1 MDINNSL
8 KIPTFTAVVN
18 VLETFS
24 SLKSFKF
31 NDDDI
36 IEIDVFG
43 NVHIEDENAKLYNR
57 IDDFGFRTSEKTK
70 LRELIEEIKFKPQ
83 KNEIF
88 IKRRSH

>member
-8 KIPTFTAVVN
+8 KIPTFTAVVD

-43 NVHIEDENAKLYNR
+43 NVHIEDENAKLYKR
-57 IDDFGFRTSEKTK
+57 IDDFGFRTSEKSNKFFFDFIPK
-70 LRELIEEIKFKPQ
+70 LF
-83 KNEIF
+83 
-88 IKRRSH
+88 